1 MAPVVEMRG
10 ISKAFPGV
18 QALDNVDLT
27 VDKGEIL
34 CVLGENGAGKS
45 TLMKILA
52 GAYSAD
58 SGEVLLNGEI
68 QDFKTTQDAYDAGIS
83 TVYQELNLCSNLTAM
98 ENIFLG
104 RERRGTGGLISYR
117 KTYEETDQLFRDLGV
132 EVNPRSYI
140 QDLGVANQQMVE
152 IAKALSFDAQVII
165 MDEPTS
171 SLTERE
177 IETLFGLMRR
187 LKENG
192 VSMIFISHK
201 LGEVFEIADRV
212 VVLRDGQF
220 IGERPTTETTE
231 NELIDMMVGREL
243 GELFSERTTE
253 PSDEAVL
260 EVRGLSGPP
269 KLEDISF
276 TLRKGEIL
284 GLSGL
289 VGAGRT
295 ELAMLLMGAEKKTA
309 GQILLHDKEVDIR
322 KPADAVSRGIGYVS
336 EDRKQLALILEMTVR
351 ENLTMAVH
359 NKVTNRYGFFD
370 ARKERVIARQYID
383 RLRIKV
389 SSQENIVESLSGG
402 NQQKVVISKW
412 LATEPEVLILD
423 EPTRGIDVGA
433 KAEVHKIITDLADR
447 GVSIILISSEM
458 QEVLALSDRILVIHE
473 GRLKATLGR
482 EEASQEKIM
491 SAALID
497 QKQQ

>member
-18 QALDNVDLT
+18 QALDNVD
-27 VDKGEIL
+27 VNVGKGEIL
-34 CVLGENGAGKS
+34 CILGENGAGKS

-58 SGEVLLNGEI
+58 SGEVRLNGEV
-68 QDFKTTQDAYDAGIS
+68 QEFKTTQDAYDAGIS

-104 RERRGTGGLISYR
+104 RERRGKGGLISYKR
-117 KTYEETDQLFRDLGV
+117 TYEETNNLFQDLGV
-132 EVNPRSYI
+132 EVNPRSFI

-152 IAKALSFDAQVII
+152 IAKALSFDSQVII

-177 IETLFGLMRR
+177 IDTLFSLMRR
-187 LKENG
+187 LKANG

-212 VVLRDGQF
+212 VVLRDGKL
-220 IGERPTTETTE
+220 IGERPTNETSE
-231 NELIDMMVGREL
+231 NELIGMMVGREL
-243 GELFSERTTE
+243 GSLFSERARQ
-253 PSDEAVL
+253 PGDEAVL

-269 KLEDISF
+269 KLKEISF
-276 TLRKGEIL
+276 TLKKGEIL

-295 ELAMLLMGAEKKTA
+295 ELAMLLMGAEKKTE
-309 GQILLHDKEVDIR
+309 GSVFLNGEEIDIR
-322 KPADAVSRGIGYVS
+322 KPSDAVERGIGYVS
-336 EDRKQLALILEMTVR
+336 EDRKQLALILDMTVR
-351 ENLTMAVH
+351 ENLTMAIH
-359 NKVTNRYGFFD
+359 NKVTNRYGFLD
-370 ARKERVIARQYID
+370 ARKERELSKQYID

-412 LATEPEVLILD
+412 LATEPQVLILD

-433 KAEVHKIITDLADR
+433 KAEVHRIITDLADR
-447 GVSIILISSEM
+447 GVSIVLISSEM
-458 QEVLALSDRILVIHE
+458 QEILALSDRVLVIHE
-473 GRLKATLGR
+473 GRLKATLDR

-497 QKQQ
+497 QQQ

>member
-27 VDKGEIL
+27 VNKGEIL

-58 SGEVLLNGEI
+58 SGTVLLNGEV
-68 QDFKTTQDAYDAGIS
+68 QEFKTTQDGYDAGIS

-104 RERRGTGGLISYR
+104 RERCSKVGLISYQ
-117 KTYEETDQLFRDLGV
+117 KTYEETNQLFRNLGV
-132 EVNPRSYI
+132 EVDPRSYI
-140 QDLGVANQQMVE
+140 EDLGVANQQMVE

-212 VVLRDGQF
+212 SVLRDGKL
-220 IGERPTTETTE
+220 IGERRSSETTE
-231 NELIDMMVGREL
+231 NELIGMMVGREL
-243 GELFSERTTE
+243 GNLFSERKNAPTE
-253 PSDEAVL
+253 EPVL
-260 EVRGLSGPP
+260 EVRGMSGPP
-269 KLEDISF
+269 KIENVSF
-276 TLRKGEIL
+276 SLRKGEIL

-295 ELAMLLMGAEKKTA
+295 ELAMLLMGAEKKTS
-309 GQILLHDKEVDIR
+309 GQVFLHGKEVDIR
-322 KPADAVSRGIGYVS
+322 TPADAVNRGIGYVS

-351 ENLTMAVH
+351 ENITMAVH
-359 NKVTNRYGFFD
+359 NKVINRYGFFD
-370 ARKERVIARQYID
+370 AKRERVIAREYID

-433 KAEVHKIITDLADR
+433 KVEVHKIITDLADR

-473 GRLKATLGR
+473 GKLKATLDK

-491 SAALID
+491 SAALIE
-497 QKQQ
+497 QKQK